1 MQPRTIEWGIA
12 GPGEIARKFARDLR
26 VATGGNLRAVA
37 GRDISRARS
46 FAEEFGAELAFDDIS
61 ALATDPRIDIVYVA
75 TPHNAHFAV
84 AKLLLESGKA
94 VLCEKPMTV
103 NATQAREL
111 ADAARSGRVFLMEA
125 MWTRFL
131 PVYGRVREWIRSGRI
146 GRPRIVTSGFCGRG
160 VQDPSRR
167 WLNPDLA
174 GGGLL
179 DLGVYNLAM
188 SQFVFG
194 EKPDRIQSV
203 AAFAA
208 TGVDEMLSVSL
219 GYPCGGLAQ
228 FACGFAAQGDNSLC
242 IAGEEGQI
250 LIPAIFISAQEATM
264 TSGKHVE
271 TVLEPLRGEGF
282 EYECEEAMRCLHSGE
297 IESPLM
303 PWADTIA
310 TAEVMDEIR
319 SQIGLRFPFE

>member
-1 MQPRTIEWGIA
+1 MEWGIV
-12 GPGEIARKFARDLR
+12 GPGGIARKFARDLR
-26 VATGGNLRAVA
+26 VAGGCRLRAVA
-37 GRDISRARS
+37 GRDISRAGS
-46 FAEEFGAELAFDDIS
+46 FAEEAGADLVFDDIS
-61 ALATDPRIDIVYVA
+61 ALANEPSIDIVYVA
-75 TPHNAHFAV
+75 TPHHAHFAA

-103 NATQAREL
+103 NAAQAREL
-111 ADAARSGRVFLMEA
+111 ADLARSKRMFLMEA

-131 PVYGRVREWIRSGRI
+131 PVYQKVREWLRSGRI
-146 GRPRIVTSGFCGRG
+146 GKPRIVTSGFCVRG
-160 VQDPSRR
+160 VQDPSKR

-179 DLGVYNLAM
+179 DLGVYNLAI

-194 EKPDRIQSV
+194 KKPERIHSI
-203 AAFAA
+203 ATLAS

-219 GYPCGGLAQ
+219 GYPCGGIAQ
-228 FACGFAAQGDNSLC
+228 FACGFSAQGDNSLC
-242 IAGEEGQI
+242 IAGEEGSIQV
-250 LIPAIFISAQEATM
+250 PSIFISAQEATL
-264 TSGKHVE
+264 TAGNHTE
-271 TVLEPLRGEGF
+271 TVREPLRGEGF
-282 EYECEEAMRCLHSGE
+282 EYECEEAVRCLHAGE

-319 SQIGLRFPFE
+319 SQIGVRYPFE